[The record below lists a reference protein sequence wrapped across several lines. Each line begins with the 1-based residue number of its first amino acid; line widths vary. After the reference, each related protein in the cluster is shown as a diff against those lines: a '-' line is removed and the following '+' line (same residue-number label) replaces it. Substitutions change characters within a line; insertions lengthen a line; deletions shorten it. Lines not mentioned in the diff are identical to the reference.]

1 MLKLRRA
8 PGQRVVVLGY
18 SDPSLLERDTSS
30 PALTRTSKMP
40 APNYAVSRRWRIM
53 AGDVRTA
60 FLQAKSQDRVHPLLA
75 RPLPELAS
83 AFNLKPSQMLELLGS
98 AYGLTSAPREW
109 YMDLSAT
116 LRRLGAVVCKTDAC
130 LWKLQCS
137 SGEVVGVLG
146 IHVD

>member
-1 MLKLRRA
+1 
-8 PGQRVVVLGY
+8 
-18 SDPSLLERDTSS
+18 
-30 PALTRTSKMP
+30 
-40 APNYAVSRRWRIM
+40 M

-83 AFNLKPSQMLELLGS
+83 AFNLKPGQMLELLGS

-146 IHVD
+146 IHVDDIIMAGDENRSEWVEFLHKLHGSYQWAPVSPITLPIAALDSSSCTTTRFC